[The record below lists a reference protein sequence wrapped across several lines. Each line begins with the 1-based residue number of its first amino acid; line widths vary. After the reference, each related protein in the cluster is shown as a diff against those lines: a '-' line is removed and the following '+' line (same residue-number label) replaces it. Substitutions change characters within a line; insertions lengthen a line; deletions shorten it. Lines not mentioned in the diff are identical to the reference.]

1 MFMQKTLKIKL
12 KSEEASSK
20 WDKLIALRDDVN
32 KALEEARKN
41 KVNGLIYVNAI
52 DWQNTNLKINQDFV
66 FEMKFGTDKIST
78 LI

>member
-41 KVNGLIYVNAI
+41 KVTG
-52 DWQNTNLKINQDFV
+52 
-66 FEMKFGTDKIST
+66 
-78 LI
+78 

>member
-1 MFMQKTLKIKL
+1 LHDAGGFLYVFMQKTLKIKL

-41 KVNGLIYVNAI
+41 KVNG
-52 DWQNTNLKINQDFV
+52 
-66 FEMKFGTDKIST
+66 
-78 LI
+78 

>member
-52 DWQNTNLKINQDFV
+52 DWQNTHLKSI
-66 FEMKFGTDKIST
+66 KI
-78 LI
+78 LFLKYELDWNEQNI

>member
-41 KVNGLIYVNAI
+41 KVNAI
-52 DWQNTNLKINQDFV
+52 DWQNTHLKSI
-66 FEMKFGTDKIST
+66 KI
-78 LI
+78 LFLKYELDWNEQNI